1 MINRYRYIIYIR
13 THTPS
18 LSQTHARARTHFLSP
33 DYPSCAPTTPDP
45 GSSIPKPASY
55 GTQDPLCDS
64 HDEILP
70 AGLARLVEREVAF
83 NVAPPQV
90 SALLVQQ
97 FQGLKLALRRS
108 TVRWPAGLKARGKGI
123 LMSRVESSFIL
134 YQIISK
140 FIFLIFHIL
149 LFERK
154 AHLSLSIIQ

>member
-1 MINRYRYIIYIR
+1 M
-13 THTPS
+13 
-18 LSQTHARARTHFLSP
+18 
-33 DYPSCAPTTPDP
+33 
-45 GSSIPKPASY
+45 
-55 GTQDPLCDS
+55 
-64 HDEILP
+64 
-70 AGLARLVEREVAF
+70 EREVAF